1 MFTLKCD
8 VCCSD
13 IQPDF
18 ENTCARVILDEL
30 VYRGDTDL
38 IQTVDNIVPKRK
50 IICPECK
57 KKIYE
62 FLNVPTKPKK
72 ASWH

>member
-1 MFTLKCD
+1 MFILKCD

-18 ENTCARVILDEL
+18 KNTCARVILDEM
-30 VYRGDTDL
+30 VYRGESDL
-38 IQTVDNIVPKRK
+38 IQTPDSIVPKRK
-50 IICPECK
+50 IICSECK

-62 FLNVPTKPKK
+62 FLHIPIRPER
-72 ASWH
+72 A